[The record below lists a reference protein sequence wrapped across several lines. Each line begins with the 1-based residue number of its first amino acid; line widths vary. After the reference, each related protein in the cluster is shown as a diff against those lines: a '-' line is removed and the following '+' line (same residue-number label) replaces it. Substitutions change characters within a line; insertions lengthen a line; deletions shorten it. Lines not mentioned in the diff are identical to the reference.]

1 MQLTRMANPHPE
13 WLAGESRRAILFL
26 ALADRLNPAHALTAQ
41 RTTDVLMLVETPAG
55 AKSTPVPHALEAICP
70 SLRS

>member
-26 ALADRLNPAHALTAQ
+26 ALADRPNPAHALTAQ
-41 RTTDVLMLVETPAG
+41 QTTDVLMLVETPAG
-55 AKSTPVPHALEAICP
+55 DENAPVPHALEV
-70 SLRS
+70 L